1 MTLEERL
8 ASARAGKKLSMAAVA
23 KLCGLKSWQA
33 VQQWEKGR
41 AKPSRDNL
49 DKLAEL
55 YGKPI
60 EYFLHGTLPA
70 RAKPPLLGPSALA
83 IQLGLAFD
91 MLRPAAQQVILQMM
105 VQLEPKAAELLG
117 GDAKHPENTKV

>member
-1 MTLEERL
+1 
-8 ASARAGKKLSMAAVA
+8 MAAVA

-49 DKLAEL
+49 DKLAEI

-70 RAKPPLLGPSALA
+70 RAKPPLLGPSPTA

-91 MLRPAAQQVILQMM
+91 TLRPQAQQVILAMM
-105 VQLEPKAAELLG
+105 VQLEPRAADMLSTGL
-117 GDAKHPENTKV
+117 KLPQNTPV